1 MLSEAS
7 AKVGVAYHRLFSHV
21 GVLFPISEEGEV
33 VFDQEPTNYPC
44 ECLTGFQRS
53 CAVDLTR
60 NVPKSMV
67 SVNLD
72 RVANNIQVVSSF
84 NFSSICSFK
93 DEEGEEDFQ
102 VISKSVWNYVKDQV

>member
-33 VFDQEPTNYPC
+33 VFDQEPANYPC

-53 CAVDLTR
+53 CRSDTKRA
-60 NVPKSMV
+60 KSMV